1 MNPAELFRQE
11 TNTVQLAPGEF
22 LYREGDKAD
31 KMYVLL
37 EGEID
42 IRVGDYIKTAREGAI
57 IGEAAFVEDSAA
69 NAVAKS
75 TCRLAQIDRQRFD
88 FLVQQHPHFATHVMK
103 SLVDHLCYVIF
114 SKPIGRNAAWRFLI
128 FVLHVYEVRPRKD
141 KRGGDLVSD
150 ALPVGRLWYAE
161 RDAVANAIGI
171 RAVLQSIR

>member
-22 LYREGDKAD
+22 LFREGDKAD

-42 IRVGDYIKTAREGAI
+42 IRVGDYIKTGREGAL
-57 IGEAAFVEDSAA
+57 IGEAAFIEDRPRAA
-69 NAVAKS
+69 NIVAKS

-103 SLVDHLCYVIF
+103 SLVDHLRYVIF
-114 SKPIGRNAAWRFLI
+114 SKSSG
-128 FVLHVYEVRPRKD
+128 ET
-141 KRGGDLVSD
+141 
-150 ALPVGRLWYAE
+150 
-161 RDAVANAIGI
+161 
-171 RAVLQSIR
+171 QSGKSTS

>member
-42 IRVGDYIKTAREGAI
+42 IRVGDYIKTAREGALV
-57 IGEAAFVEDSAA
+57 GEAALIESRPRAA

-75 TCRLAQIDRQRFD
+75 ACRLAQIDQQRFD
-88 FLVQQHPHFATHVMK
+88 FLVQQHPYFARHVMK
-103 SLVDHLCYVIF
+103 SLVDHLRYVIF
-114 SKPIGRNAAWRFLI
+114 SKPSGETRCGR
-128 FVLHVYEVRPRKD
+128 
-141 KRGGDLVSD
+141 ST
-150 ALPVGRLWYAE
+150 
-161 RDAVANAIGI
+161 
-171 RAVLQSIR
+171 S

>member
-22 LYREGDKAD
+22 LYREGEKAD

-42 IRVGDYIKTAREGAI
+42 IRVGDYIKTAREGAL
-57 IGEAAFVEDSAA
+57 IGEAAFIEDRPRVA

-88 FLVQQHPHFATHVMK
+88 FLVQQHPHFAMHVMK
-103 SLVDHLCYVIF
+103 SLADYLRYVIF
-114 SKPIGRNAAWRFLI
+114 SKPSGETR
-128 FVLHVYEVRPRKD
+128 YVR
-141 KRGGDLVSD
+141 ST
-150 ALPVGRLWYAE
+150 
-161 RDAVANAIGI
+161 
-171 RAVLQSIR
+171 S